1 MHKKICGARG
11 SVRTLLPSARSTAGL
26 RITWSPLCVPRT
38 PFILITWPKHEVEV
52 GVRRNDQDRAG
63 RLLGDVIDQRST
75 QLRWQLLARAGL
87 WLILRRKGGIAR
99 IDIIILRAYLAA
111 LDCERDKQGR
121 DQAGSGPRSGCMISQ
136 TILAH

>member
-1 MHKKICGARG
+1 
-11 SVRTLLPSARSTAGL
+11 LGL
-26 RITWSPLCVPRT
+26 RRIDRWRSLTLDHLLRWVPVGPLGHARDFLRAGPGEALAADPDAVAQG
-38 PFILITWPKHEVEV
+38 LAVSEHEVEV
-52 GVRRNDQDRAG
+52 GVRRIDQDRAG

-87 WLILRRKGGIAR
+87 WLILGRKGGIAR

-121 DQAGSGPRSGCMISQ
+121 DQAGR
-136 TILAH
+136 A